1 MYIYCTTNLAYLPE
15 GGLDIVASAERI
27 TGATDA
33 FEDLAEFVGHVL
45 NLDLAGIQDIL
56 QWDILVGIGFD
67 LCPPVFFLFC

>member
-33 FEDLAEFVGHVL
+33 FDDLAEFAQLGPCRHTEHPSMGHL
-45 NLDLAGIQDIL
+45 GGNLL
-56 QWDILVGIGFD
+56 
-67 LCPPVFFLFC
+67 